1 MATQVVL
8 EVKPLWIQDVLDS
21 YATDVATQTLLQQ
34 LVIQSPDALII
45 AIGVNL
51 EGSTSM
57 DRP

>member
-34 LVIQSPDALII
+34 LVIQSPDA
-45 AIGVNL
+45 
-51 EGSTSM
+51 
-57 DRP
+57 